1 MALAHLT
8 INLDAFTG
16 DDHPPVPSY
25 STITLDPGAD
35 HIDAASDVIHVRSI
49 VVSLDRQGK
58 AATANGV
65 PCVDGRVPVVAG
77 VAYAVSA
84 PNILRGGPHYIPALT
99 AGQVVDLSDYITPG
113 APLTPD
119 QAATL
124 TARIVALEETP
135 PGSGVTDH
143 GALTGLGDDDH
154 GLYALADGT
163 RGAFAAPLG
172 ADDNYVTDAEKAALH
187 AHSNKAALDL
197 VSGTNT
203 GDQVLPTWS
212 TISGKPAVV
221 AEGATQAA
229 ARTAIGAGTSSFSGA
244 YADLTGKPTTM
255 TPTAHAAT
263 HAAAGSDP
271 VTLTS
276 AQISDLTE
284 TVQDIVAALIVAGTN
299 VTATYNDAAGTF
311 TINASTGTVTDPE
324 VVRDVIGAAMV
335 AGSGVQ
341 ITVNDAG
348 DTITIASTA
357 VLPTRQV
364 IAGTGLTGGG
374 DLSADRTLAVT
385 YGTTAGTAA
394 QGNDSRITG
403 AAQKSANLSD
413 LANSSTARTNLGL
426 GSAATTAATAYATA
440 AQGAKADSA
449 VQSTLVD
456 AKGDLIVGTADNTVA
471 RLPAAA
477 DGRVLTLD
485 SAEATG
491 MKWAVPSGGASFP
504 CLYLDTARYA
514 AALATGSY
522 SQFDTVAGRCIPTP
536 QMVTRTRTATKVT
549 VFVETAAAG
558 STLYMSLYTFDPTTS
573 NCAKV
578 VDIGSVDSSTSGD
591 KTITGL
597 NISLTP
603 GVMYVVVSAIVGGNP
618 SLRGRSGGYGIIGSY
633 DGSAGNNPY
642 GFPFAPYSGS
652 FPSSISWDWAAGV
665 AGNTIPLSLLG
676 W

>member
-16 DDHPPVPSY
+16 DDRPPVSQY
-25 STITLDPGAD
+25 STITLDPGVD
-35 HIDAASDVIHVRSI
+35 HIDAANDVIHVRSI

-154 GLYALADGT
+154 PIYLTTG
-163 RGAFAAPLG
+163 RGDAR
-172 ADDNYVTDAEKAALH
+172 YVQGSDARLTDA
-187 AHSNKAALDL
+187 
-197 VSGTNT
+197 
-203 GDQVLPTWS
+203 
-212 TISGKPAVV
+212 
-221 AEGATQAA
+221 
-229 ARTAIGAGTSSFSGA
+229 R
-244 YADLTGKPTTM
+244 
-255 TPTAHAAT
+255 TPTAHT
-263 HAAAGSDP
+263 H
-271 VTLTS
+271 TS
-276 AQISDLTE
+276 AQLSDLTE

-449 VQSTLVD
+449 VQPTLVD

-471 RLPAAA
+471 RLPASTN
-477 DGRVLTLD
+477 GHVLTLD

-491 MKWAVPSGGASFP
+491 MKWA
-504 CLYLDTARYA
+504 
-514 AALATGSY
+514 
-522 SQFDTVAGRCIPTP
+522 
-536 QMVTRTRTATKVT
+536 
-549 VFVETAAAG
+549 AAAG
-558 STLYMSLYTFDPTTS
+558 GGGPTLPPSFGIPPVAVGDYLPVMATGTHANFTLVNNRLVPCAIYAQTATTVNAVSVYVDAGVGGATIELALYTFADYGRSSAHVQTLGTASAASAGLVTVTFAPFSLAAGPHVIVARPST
-573 NCAKV
+573 NIV
-578 VDIGSVDSSTSGD
+578 VWGQEGNQLAMQLGPDGGTNLFGGPFFESPGSMPPS
-591 KTITGL
+591 ITWNYTAGL
-597 NISLTP
+597 N
-603 GVMYVVVSAIVGGNP
+603 
-618 SLRGRSGGYGIIGSY
+618 GRSTPRLQLRR
-633 DGSAGNNPY
+633 SA
-642 GFPFAPYSGS
+642 
-652 FPSSISWDWAAGV
+652 
-665 AGNTIPLSLLG
+665 
-676 W
+676 